1 MVNFV
6 NQQVSLL
13 TLQIMFMELIKATT
27 GFQNSQVTV
36 NL

>member
-6 NQQVSLL
+6 NQQVSVL

-27 GFQNSQVTV
+27 GFQNS
-36 NL
+36 